1 MSQLELNIR
10 FSFAHDW
17 FYAANPS
24 ASIFELD
31 EINAEVNRCT
41 SFEELSDQTKLFLLT
56 MEVAAFR
63 SGVTPEWYQE
73 PVEEIPED
81 APYTPEELSMMKN
94 WDIK

>member
-10 FSFAHDW
+10 FSFAKDW
-17 FYAANPS
+17 FYQSNES

-31 EINAEVNRCT
+31 EMNAEVNRCT
-41 SFEELSDQTKLFLLT
+41 SFEELSDQTKVFLLR
-56 MEVAAFR
+56 MEVNAFS

-73 PVEEIPED
+73 PAEEIPED
-81 APYTPEELSMMKN
+81 APYTPEELSMMKD